1 MWTRSAKDKIT
12 GKMTVVR
19 IDWNG
24 NLFFQGEFD
33 NLSDAEKAGQ
43 DAERRITFE
52 MQNGPAP
59 SLEEIM
65 SDDELLEMLNA

>member
-12 GKMTVVR
+12 GKMTVVC